1 MHSRTKRAAAH
12 EPHRRAP
19 WLGAGSL
26 RSERCLATLLTLRI
40 AAPRCAGNLYAL
52 SDHHLANVGTQNNPK
67 LCGMVPLSVRYAHGY
82 NPHNTGQ
89 SCPVKARWLTP
100 SAGSSPLLTGRP
112 GARRPGHALPGGAG
126 QWAGLGWRARS
137 WDGAGPTAVQATRRT
152 LSCDYDVAW
161 ACWNLLVCDLAL
173 GNPTPG
179 PCLVSGIQQSGRRR
193 KRALVHTSQTF

>member
-52 SDHHLANVGTQNNPK
+52 SDHYLANVGTQNNPK

-82 NPHNTGQ
+82 NSHNTGQ
-89 SCPVKARWLTP
+89 SKTLLKC
-100 SAGSSPLLTGRP
+100 AGSPRLLAAVPCSR
-112 GARRPGHALPGGAG
+112 AG
-126 QWAGLGWRARS
+126 LVRAGLGM
-137 WDGAGPTAVQATRRT
+137 
-152 LSCDYDVAW
+152 
-161 ACWNLLVCDLAL
+161 
-173 GNPTPG
+173 
-179 PCLVSGIQQSGRRR
+179 PCPEELVSGL
-193 KRALVHTSQTF
+193 A